1 MIIPKL
7 QIEPNT
13 CYVLLIAI
21 VIFFFKFGNDRENE
35 IALCEFILFVQ
46 MFRSRRLTWVAG
58 TPPAPI
64 TQQRARV
71 REGSWP
77 RTQGHGRHVQTAS
90 QDPGDW
96 SFLREH
102 RAAMGLGRASWRLQE
117 C

>member
-13 CYVLLIAI
+13 CYVVSIAI

-35 IALCEFILFVQ
+35 IALREFILFVW
-46 MFRSRRLTWVAG
+46 MFRSWRLTWVAG

-71 REGSWP
+71 REGS
-77 RTQGHGRHVQTAS
+77 
-90 QDPGDW
+90 
-96 SFLREH
+96 
-102 RAAMGLGRASWRLQE
+102 
-117 C
+117 